1 VTLNLA
7 SILFKYPATEDYMA
21 IPKTSGR
28 TARRPKV
35 TADGRQKSSAIK
47 PLTARALA
55 RIVAD
60 LQAVEDE
67 SGDGTIQ
74 LAPGRALKVSSLGK
88 VFFPKVGVTKGE
100 VMRYY
105 TSVWPHL
112 RAVLMDRP
120 LSLKRFPDGVG
131 GEFFFQQKA
140 PPNPPDVLRVE
151 TITSVGGDTQQRIV
165 GGSLGTTLYCTQ
177 IGAFECNPWNAR
189 VKTLGHPDFTVIDL
203 DPGSRSPFAR
213 VVEVALW
220 VKEALDILGLHAGIK
235 TSGATGLHIVI
246 PLPRGA
252 SDTTAERVPRVIAEA
267 VAGAHPR
274 SATVVRP
281 LDKRGV
287 SKIYVDFG
295 QNARGKTVAA
305 AYGVR
310 ARPEAT
316 VSAPIAWT
324 ELTPDLDPRNFT
336 VRTLPGR
343 LARTGDLWAAAMKKP
358 NSARIVTT
366 M

>member
-1 VTLNLA
+1 MTRRQQGGTSTPLSA
-7 SILFKYPATEDYMA
+7 SSQKRIITELQA
-21 IPKTSGR
+21 IEDDSGNGTVR
-28 TARRPKV
+28 LTRDSSLKV
-35 TADGRQKSSAIK
+35 T
-47 PLTARALA
+47 
-55 RIVAD
+55 
-60 LQAVEDE
+60 
-67 SGDGTIQ
+67 
-74 LAPGRALKVSSLGK
+74 SLGK
-88 VFFPKVGVTKGE
+88 VFFPKPGVTKGE

-105 TSVWPHL
+105 TKVWPYL
-112 RAVLMDRP
+112 RAVLTDRP
-120 LSLKRFPDGVG
+120 LSLKRFPDGVD

-151 TITSVGGDTQQRIV
+151 AVTGVGGDTQRRII

-189 VKTLGHPDFTVIDL
+189 VKTLEHPDFTVIDL
-203 DPGSRSPFAR
+203 DPGTRSPFAR
-213 VVEVALW
+213 VVEVAIW
-220 VKEALDILGLHAGIK
+220 VKEALDILGLHAGLK

-252 SDTTAERVPRVIAEA
+252 TSTTAERVPRVIAEA

-281 LDKRGV
+281 LNERGT
-287 SKIYVDFG
+287 SRIYVDFG
-295 QNARGKTVAA
+295 QNARGKTVAG

-316 VSAPIAWT
+316 VSTPLAWT
-324 ELTPDLDPRNFT
+324 ELTPDLDPRDFT
-336 VRTLPGR
+336 IRTVPAR
-343 LARTGDLWAAAMKKP
+343 LARTGDIWAAVMKKP
-358 NSARIVTT
+358 NPARIVTT